1 MCFTNL
7 LVVSGAVVGFG
18 ADLAAACTFRGPSS
32 MFSSSSSSSS
42 SVSQSLLFRDA
53 AESENDDGEAVS
65 SLLSV
70 NAEIEFKFDLTG
82 FQYSVENDLLWFD

>member
-1 MCFTNL
+1 M
-7 LVVSGAVVGFG
+7 VSGADVGFG
-18 ADLAAACTFRGPSS
+18 ADLAFACTFRGPMS

-42 SVSQSLLFRDA
+42 SVSQSLLFCD

-70 NAEIEFKFDLTG
+70 NAAIKFEYHKSG
-82 FQYSVENDLLWFD
+82 FQLSVDTNLRLLWLD